1 MALKFFTYVC
11 IFNTYLPI
19 SRFVYS
25 KNSLFFKVNKLSSEY
40 SGIKYRMC
48 LSLVVTAHFT
58 PGQHLQHHQDLMK
71 FESSHCPCYSK
82 ATKVW
87 CANQMAVMASKMV
100 AVIISAF

>member
-11 IFNTYLPI
+11 IFNTHLPI

-48 LSLVVTAHFT
+48 QSLVVTAHFI
-58 PGQHLQHHQDLMK
+58 PGQHLQRHQAIMK
-71 FESSHCPCYSK
+71 FESSHCPYSK
-82 ATKVW
+82 ATKAW
-87 CANQMAVMASKMV
+87 CASQMAVMAPKMV